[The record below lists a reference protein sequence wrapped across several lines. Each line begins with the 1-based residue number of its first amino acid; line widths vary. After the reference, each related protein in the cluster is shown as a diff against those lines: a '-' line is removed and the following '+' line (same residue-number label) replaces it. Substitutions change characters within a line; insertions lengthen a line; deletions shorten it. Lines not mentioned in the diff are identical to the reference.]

1 MSKFHTKHYI
11 IL

>member
-1 MSKFHTKHYI
+1 MTGVEKHYI

>member
-1 MSKFHTKHYI
+1 MTGVEKHYT